1 MKNSIFD
8 FEQSIL
14 QCWNVCDDI
23 KLLSEQAIER
33 NTPLTQDEWANILIG
48 MQSLYQLKF
57 EKCFAEFESFCS
69 DYHKFRKTHEIFQ
82 SARDDLK

>member
-1 MKNSIFD
+1 MSNKIFD
-8 FEQSIL
+8 LEQGIMK
-14 QCWNVCDDI
+14 CWNVVDDLDLI
-23 KLLSEQAIER
+23 YSRTMEK
-33 NTPLTQDEWANILIG
+33 PLDQDEMANILLG
-48 MQSLYQLKF
+48 MKSLYQLKF